1 LFRLLYLTLRRETPL
16 VREYSLRASSELRGI
31 IHCIGHAGS
40 GKTLLATAI
49 AADASRT
56 SHVEWI
62 NADSKKRFIPHLKA
76 TVKHLGGVESNV
88 SVMMTKGHK
97 QTLDAISKL
106 FRTITPDTSL
116 VVIDPITR
124 VLDMSRSDP
133 VLWGRILIEE
143 ALPILGAL
151 SWERGIDIIA
161 VSEMRFHPDI
171 GNRPVFSNEIEKWA
185 DSTVKVCRDVSGKSS
200 SVSIVENGDCR
211 EIAQLSV
218 LQNGACLLSPSH
230 RQGVVINCLEE
241 EF

>member
-1 LFRLLYLTLRRETPL
+1 MTLRREAPL
-16 VREYSLRASSELRGI
+16 VREYSLRASLELRGI
-31 IHCIGHAGS
+31 VHVIGHAGS

-88 SVMMTKGHK
+88 SVVMTKGHK
-97 QTLDAISKL
+97 QTQDAISEL
-106 FRTITPDTSL
+106 AMTIIPDTSL

-124 VLDMSRSDP
+124 VLDMSRSEP
-133 VLWGRILIEE
+133 ILWGQVLIEE
-143 ALPILGAL
+143 TLPTLGAL

-185 DSTVKVCRDVSGKSS
+185 DSTVKVCRDISGKSS
-200 SVSIVENGDCR
+200 SVSIVENGDCH
-211 EIAQLSV
+211 EVAQLRV
-218 LQNGACLLSPSH
+218 LQNGACLLFLSH
-230 RQGVVINCLEE
+230 RQGVFTNCLEE